1 MPELYDK
8 FKQEM
13 KQEKIEIIDSYL
25 GITIDIDNKCSKFY
39 LKESAPV
46 ATTTFKGINV
56 KGKYSSQNVSHVF
69 QLSIKLTLGVIALEI
84 GLKNLAQL
92 LSLLDLS
99 KVKTVKCQFFRNME
113 LIIRPILRKVGNE
126 AIEKAIDKEIILTLR
141 NDEEKYKQRKEGHLP
156 VAITVPF
163 DIGCN
168 KRSSGNHYDSISGH
182 VFL

>member
-1 MPELYDK
+1 M
-8 FKQEM
+8 
-13 KQEKIEIIDSYL
+13 
-25 GITIDIDNKCSKFY
+25 
-39 LKESAPV
+39 
-46 ATTTFKGINV
+46 
-56 KGKYSSQNVSHVF
+56 
-69 QLSIKLTLGVIALEI
+69 IASEI

-92 LSLLDLS
+92 LLLLDLS
-99 KVKTVKCQFFRNME
+99 KVKTVKGRFFRNME

-126 AIEKAIDKEIILTLR
+126 AIEKTIDKEIILTLR